1 VENITMETLKN
12 NSESMKTVVETFL
25 VEETVDLIY
34 DGDKLEKWNGLVS
47 ELGLTGQSQIVK
59 TDKSPIPFMHLKKSM
74 INVLKTLCPRKVPIR
89 EFNIT
94 PIPIEIL
101 DLVALSEREQYFSAI
116 QIWYDDA
123 KPDPACV
130 GVIENWII
138 HIKGTY
144 NTMPNTPHFTSK
156 TDAEN
161 YLLVNNKEGDPYHY
175 TWEETEKF
183 YLLGKWADVRH
194 SLDDLKQMA
203 TKRYT
208 ESQTNELQKII
219 KDAQR
224 KIEDINSTAFEMF
237 N

>member
-1 VENITMETLKN
+1 METLKN

-34 DGDKLEKWNGLVS
+34 DGDKLGKWNSLVN

-59 TDKSPIPFMHLKKSM
+59 PDKSPIPFMHLKKSM
-74 INVLKTLCPRKVPIR
+74 INVLETLCPQKVSIR

-101 DLVALSEREQYFSAI
+101 DLVALAEREQYFSKI
-116 QIWYDDA
+116 QIWYDDT

-130 GVIENWII
+130 GVIENWIL
-138 HIKGTY
+138 HNKGTY
-144 NTMPNTPHFTSK
+144 DTIPNSPSFTSK
-156 TDAEN
+156 INAEN
-161 YLLVNNKEGDPYHY
+161 YLLINNIDGDPYHY
-175 TWEETEKF
+175 SWGGDERF
-183 YLLGKWADVRH
+183 YLLGKWADIRH

-203 TKRYT
+203 IKRYT